1 MIRVK
6 KGNLSKDDLG
16 IRKPETILKAFIWCA
31 SFFMFCILTEV
42 ILFKLGILEFK
53 TYEFD
58 IKTSSLKIVGMVL
71 IAPIAEELF
80 YRGFF
85 LTKLIHFKINKHVAI
100 FIIAILFVLVHSFV
114 FENTMASKIG
124 IVQTF
129 VDASLFGYARLTTK
143 SIYTPII
150 MHIIGNL
157 IATVEMYLL

>member
-1 MIRVK
+1 
-6 KGNLSKDDLG
+6 
-16 IRKPETILKAFIWCA
+16 
-31 SFFMFCILTEV
+31 
-42 ILFKLGILEFK
+42 
-53 TYEFD
+53 
-58 IKTSSLKIVGMVL
+58 MVL